1 MIIKG
6 SLHIGVFFRSYVELG
21 GHHADGLLVTV
32 GLGHRGSE
40 DVLVYD
46 DSGVVGGDVG
56 YLCGWSWGWG

>member
-32 GLGHRGSE
+32 GLGHRGRSE
-40 DVLVYD
+40 DVLD

-56 YLCGWSWGWG
+56 YLCGWSWG